1 MRLVVAEKP
10 SVARS
15 IAAVLGANE
24 KKTGYM
30 EGNDYIVSWAF
41 GHLIETVNP
50 DVYKPEW
57 KKWNL
62 SDLPIVPEIW
72 QYQIKDGCKE
82 QFCIV
87 KSLMNDSRV
96 TETVCATD
104 AGREGELIYRLIY
117 NKAECHKPIKRLWIS
132 SMEDSAI
139 KEGFDNLKPGE
150 DYDNLY
156 DAASCRQKADWLI
169 GLNGTRLFSK
179 AYHSSSPLTV
189 GRVLTPTLNM
199 IVERDSAISRFKKDP
214 FYTVHLIAG
223 GLDAVS
229 DKFKEKAEAEKI
241 ESECRGADASVVSV
255 KKEEKTVSPPKL
267 YDLTT
272 LQRDANR
279 MFGYTAKQTL
289 DCVQNLYEKKL
300 CTYPRTDSQYLTD
313 DMEQTA
319 LEVITAVLTHILHD
333 EPESFNA
340 DIKRVMNS
348 KKVSDHHAIIPTV
361 EIAKQDLSTL
371 PGTELKVLFLIANR
385 MIFATGE
392 KHVYES
398 VKAEID
404 CKGHIFSA
412 TGKTVIADGWKVYE
426 ERFRRDF
433 KADKEEEKED
443 DKALPN
449 LSEGMTF
456 NNADTKLA
464 EGFTQPPKHYTED
477 SLLSAMERA
486 GAADMS
492 DEVERKGI
500 GTPATRSEI
509 IENLIKY
516 GFVVRE
522 KKMLLA
528 TESGKKL
535 ITVLP
540 DMIKSPNL
548 TVEWEN
554 DLVEVAKGNIPADDF
569 MAKIVS
575 ALQELVDKYSTPD
588 PEYADWFAPTLP
600 VIGKCPKCGG
610 DIIAGTYNNMF
621 SPYCKEKCGMNL
633 KRVRGVPLTENM
645 LKSLLGGKKILV
657 KGLKSKKGSTYDAY
671 FKPDGIEAYSFT
683 NSEGKEISGFQFKT
697 TLEFPE
703 NKKLKK

>member
-1 MRLVVAEKP
+1 MKLVVAEKP

-15 IAAVLGANE
+15 IAAVLGADE
-24 KKTGYM
+24 KKNGYM

-41 GHLIETVNP
+41 GHLVETVAP
-50 DVYKPEW
+50 DTYKPEW
-57 KKWNL
+57 KTWNISL
-62 SDLPIVPEIW
+62 LPIVPDIW

-82 QFCIV
+82 QFSII

-117 NKAECHKPIKRLWIS
+117 NKANCRKPIKRLWIS

-150 DYDNLY
+150 DYDNLFY
-156 DAASCRQKADWLI
+156 AASCRQKADWLI
-169 GLNGTRLFSK
+169 GLNGTRLFTK
-179 AYHSSSPLTV
+179 AYRSSIPLTV

-199 IVERDSAISRFKKDP
+199 IVERDTTISCFKKEP
-214 FYTVHLIAG
+214 FFTVHLIAG
-223 GLDAVS
+223 GIDAVS
-229 DKFKEKAEAEKI
+229 EKYKEKAEAQTVEEGCK
-241 ESECRGADASVVSV
+241 GADASVVSV
-255 KKEEKTVSPPKL
+255 IKEEKTISPPKL

-289 DCVQNLYEKKL
+289 DCVQSLYEKKL

-319 LEVITAVLTHILHD
+319 SEVISAILTHILHD
-333 EPESFNA
+333 EPESFSA
-340 DIKRVMNS
+340 EIKRVMNS
-348 KKVSDHHAIIPTV
+348 KKVSDHHAIIPTI
-361 EIAKQDLSTL
+361 EIAKQDISTL

-385 MIFATGE
+385 LIFATGK

-398 VKAEID
+398 VKAELD
-404 CKGHIFSA
+404 CNGHIFTA
-412 TGKTVIADGWKVYE
+412 TGKTVINSGWKAYE
-426 ERFRRDF
+426 ERFKRDF
-433 KADKEEEKED
+433 KADKEEEKEE

-464 EGFTQPPKHYTED
+464 EGFTQPPKHFTED

-516 GFVVRE
+516 GFIARE

-535 ITVLP
+535 ITILP

-554 DLVEVAKGNIPADDF
+554 DLVDVAKGNMSANDF

-575 ALQELVDKYSTPD
+575 VLQELVDKYSTPD
-588 PEYADWFAPTLP
+588 REHENWFAAPQNVL
-600 VIGKCPKCGG
+600 GKCPKCGG
-610 DIIAGTYNNMF
+610 DILSGKYGF
-621 SPYCKEKCGMNL
+621 YCKDKCGMNIG
-633 KRVRGVPLTENM
+633 RVRGVSLTETQ
-645 LKSLLGGKKILV
+645 LKALLSGKKFLVKSLKNKAGKE
-657 KGLKSKKGSTYDAY
+657 YDAY
-671 FKPDGIEAYSFT
+671 FVPKGIEPYSYT
-683 NSEGKEISGFQFKT
+683 GKDGKELSGFQFKT
-697 TLEFPE
+697 ELEFPE
-703 NKKLKK
+703 RKTSKM